1 MFTQIG
7 GARDVGENSTV
18 TVTASQATIGKRSQ
32 TKKMSRSDEVLEL
45 VAQNLRTP
53 NVNPYDSFGK
63 YVSDMLNR
71 MTSRSAAISKK
82 LICDILFEGEME
94 RITDS
99 TQIIHGPQVQPIH
112 LVNRPQSSTN
122 SDVSWQSNE
131 EALAQYY
138 ATYTPI

>member
-18 TVTASQATIGKRSQ
+18 IVTASQATIGKRSQ

-63 YVSDMLNR
+63 YVSDM
-71 MTSRSAAISKK
+71 TSRSAAIIKK

-99 TQIIHGPQVQPIH
+99 TQIIHGPQAQPIH